1 MLPMRTAL
9 AHLREDL
16 PSYLVIGALLV
27 CVFII

>member
-1 MLPMRTAL
+1 MLTMRTAL

-16 PSYLVIGALLV
+16 PSYLIIGALLI